1 MDGWTDGRMEVF
13 EKRQWSRKQAQPT
26 KITFS
31 MSLDWHQWNI
41 PVESYFLMFSSTL
54 SICSFPGMRRGSC
67 LIKENQAGGEM

>member
-1 MDGWTDGRMEVF
+1 MEVF
-13 EKRQWSRKQAQPT
+13 EKRHWSRKQAQPT